1 MRKDKEKEQSSFVT
15 IGSSSLLIIF
25 LVLCLATFAILSL
38 SSAKSDYSL
47 SERLAEHKSSYYE
60 ASSNAEVILDKIDGM
75 LEETAQTSG
84 LSSSFPS
91 SADFMS
97 SSYIE
102 SIRDVLDGASIDG
115 ISISCSLQ
123 EEELIISY
131 EIPAG
136 DKQALNV
143 EISAVDYTNYDN
155 YYKIKKWQI
164 NSTDTW
170 KGDNTLNLMPM
181 EKE

>member
-1 MRKDKEKEQSSFVT
+1 
-15 IGSSSLLIIF
+15 
-25 LVLCLATFAILSL
+25 
-38 SSAKSDYSL
+38 
-47 SERLAEHKSSYYE
+47 
-60 ASSNAEVILDKIDGM
+60 
-75 LEETAQTSG
+75 
-84 LSSSFPS
+84 
-91 SADFMS
+91 MS